1 MTLIQNS
8 HCPSQEPQPSLLILA
23 MLLVASL
30 APFVLLATEVAAN
43 PVVTRDS
50 SSSGVSVPISK
61 KFHDNS
67 TTDVV
72 KSDRARLMSFRNHS
86 DNSAL
91 FSTPSVSLSDNVFS
105 YIATVGVGSNN
116 PPTNCESC
124 QLPPSIVSNMH
135 ILDKLV
141 LDTASAITWVGAN
154 QTYTVTQSSA
164 STSDSVVSTALSTDS
179 YHGSN

>member
-1 MTLIQNS
+1 MILIQIS
-8 HCPSQEPQPSLLILA
+8 HCPSQESQPSLLLILA

-50 SSSGVSVPISK
+50 SGFSVPISK

-72 KSDRARLMSFRNHS
+72 KSDRARLMSFRNQS

-124 QLPPSIVSNMH
+124 QLPPSIVSYMH

-179 YHGSN
+179 SHGSN